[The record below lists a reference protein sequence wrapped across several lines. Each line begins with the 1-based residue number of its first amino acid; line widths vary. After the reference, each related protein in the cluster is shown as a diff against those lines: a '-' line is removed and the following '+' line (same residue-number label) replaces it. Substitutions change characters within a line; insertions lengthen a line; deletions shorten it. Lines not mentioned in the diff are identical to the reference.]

1 MADCQSILLAYAWP
15 RVKHHTANISTDCRW
30 CWLSTDTPP
39 IPHQYLTK
47 DSPIHCRHA
56 TDAICWPTLNR
67 QENDSQPRCW
77 SILGRLSID
86 SRLTSQ
92 LRVNWV
98 SADIAAD
105 ILIDS
110 RPRCCRYIK
119 HSPQMTHDPWPV
131 YLVCFCFP
139 SEGLRGVVLPPLSFH
154 KLCVHNV
161 NDLISTLSLALN

>member
-15 RVKHHTANISTDCRW
+15 RVKHHTANILTDCRW

-110 RPRCCRYIK
+110 RPRC
-119 HSPQMTHDPWPV
+119 WPIHQTFPPNDTWS
-131 YLVCFCFP
+131 LTCLSCMFLFSQWRSQGSCFTPFVF
-139 SEGLRGVVLPPLSFH
+139 S
-154 KLCVHNV
+154 
-161 NDLISTLSLALN
+161 

>member
-56 TDAICWPTLNR
+56 TDAICWPTLDR

-77 SILGRLSID
+77 WILGQLSID

-98 SADIAAD
+98 STDIAAD

-110 RPRCCRYIK
+110 RPRCWPIHHW
-119 HSPQMTHDPWPV
+119 HSPKWYMILDLFNLYVFVFPV
-131 YLVCFCFP
+131 NFSGELSY
-139 SEGLRGVVLPPLSFH
+139 PLCLFI
-154 KLCVHNV
+154 NYAY
-161 NDLISTLSLALN
+161 IT